1 MYNDTIMIHDIDTAR
16 QFVDDMIEF
25 LDVKILLKSGD
36 YAIDGHSIIGILSLD
51 FTKPIEVEATG
62 NISDKFID
70 TIAQYTV

>member
-25 LDVKILLKSGD
+25 LDVKILLKSGN

-51 FTKPIEVEATG
+51 FTKPIELEATG
-62 NISDKFID
+62 NINDKFIS
-70 TIAQYTV
+70 TVAQYSV

>member
-1 MYNDTIMIHDIDTAR
+1 MYNDTIMIHDIETAR